1 MGFKSPK
8 VRAIFPCSQLA
19 ANFFSKHFGQ
29 FLQKSRDGRQALN
42 DFVFQFARLSGRFMS
57 MDVRTLS
64 LHPKS
69 VDDGEPDLASP
80 SYLSAFGYLLR
91 KYDCV
96 QIGMSHIGHNLE
108 RHYSWDWD
116 EVVAMLINNFQSE
129 GGSLPALT
137 KLVQGQMSMI
147 SRNPKIIIENLVEPC
162 RIAKEIVAAA
172 ARVMNDQI
180 SIHRTHTEVAQQ
192 QIVQAYDFFKFMSS
206 SLEVVVEKYFTFLTS
221 DAAYNQIE
229 SLAAIL
235 QNTLSS
241 ENTATRD
248 LLQRRKKERSGIS
261 DWPGVIA
268 LEWKFTVLKKLI
280 NSTQMQLRVV
290 GVTKMC
296 ADLLDIYNFNKIP
309 DPPSNPLLLFFADF
323 ILEHRLVDYLVG
335 AGSHPEIIHESNNIV
350 GFLVVTRTYK
360 KAQTDKIWQTVMSSQ
375 DPRVVEAILRMLC
388 RCMNLFDY
396 DSLLCLCEKARSLQ
410 IEGFTA
416 AARDFCERLLREL
429 MSRAHHE
436 GVQCIN
442 SPPYDLCVRLI
453 RQSSIVT
460 AECPGGYPDI
470 QNFAAGR
477 LGELLL
483 HGPSADARNAIYLNC
498 IEDITLR
505 SITALGSIC
514 VINALLRQNLGDLHV
529 LTTEH
534 GLTKLIIEDLQLT
547 ILDDSLPSNNSVRNS
562 PASRARRDLLL
573 TIIINEP
580 GTISA
585 DLGSQLWNL
594 LVGNESRSVTDRN
607 MSWQILNSAVK
618 KSGPNNVFIS
628 SCFRQYLPKLSPD
641 CFTIGAL
648 DFAREGVF
656 AWLQEVHHKFVEE
669 DRIFESPA
677 LEQLW
682 HMILTAPPNT
692 IDAPAIN
699 ILVDVYLESQV
710 IMSMPRAKARSIHSA
725 LVDRCL
731 KELAAAARKLEASSV
746 SKPAGDDGATV
757 FDPSEVDFPEQ
768 EMIFA
773 RSLAVLREFLKAY
786 QLKPQFASP
795 KMTKSQVPTAQTF
808 LAGEALTVKYQ
819 SFDGGKHT
827 EVKSLTLG
835 KLNNAAALFASL
847 EEATGFKNYKVYCGG
862 KVYDPEA
869 IEISKSLDDLNLNGL
884 VLVRREDTDRGISQG
899 NKTSLEFETTKHFD
913 ELWGYLAMHEK
924 VAREVNHNLTEHSDQ

>member
-1 MGFKSPK
+1 MT
-8 VRAIFPCSQLA
+8 
-19 ANFFSKHFGQ
+19 
-29 FLQKSRDGRQALN
+29 
-42 DFVFQFARLSGRFMS
+42 

-64 LHPKS
+64 LHHKS
-69 VDDGEPDLASP
+69 DDDGEPDMASP
-80 SYLSAFGYLLR
+80 PYLSAFGYLLR
-91 KYDCV
+91 KYEST
-96 QIGMSHIGHNLE
+96 QIGLSHIGQNLE

-147 SRNPKIIIENLVEPC
+147 SRNPKTIVENLLEPC

-172 ARVMNDQI
+172 ASVMNDHI

-192 QIVQAYDFFKFMSS
+192 QMVQAYGFFKLMSS
-206 SLEVVVEKYFTFLTS
+206 ILEVVIEKYFTFLTS
-221 DAAYNQIE
+221 DAAFYYVD
-229 SLAAIL
+229 SLALIL
-235 QNTLSS
+235 RNTLSS

-248 LLQRRKKERSGIS
+248 LLQRRHKERPGLSDE
-261 DWPGVIA
+261 DWPIVIA
-268 LEWKFTVLKKLI
+268 LEWKFTILKKLI

-290 GVTKMC
+290 GVTKMY
-296 ADLLDIYNFNKIP
+296 ADLLDIYNTNKIP

-323 ILEHRLVDYLVG
+323 ILRHGLVDYLVG
-335 AGSHPEIIHESNNIV
+335 TGSHPEIIHESNNIV
-350 GFLVVTRTYK
+350 GFLIVTRTYK

-396 DSLLCLCEKARSLQ
+396 DSLLYLCEKARSLH

-416 AARDFCERLLREL
+416 AAREFCERLHREL
-429 MSRAHHE
+429 MSKAHHE

-460 AECPGGYPDI
+460 AECPAGYPDI

-483 HGPSADARNAIYLNC
+483 HGPSANARNAIYLSC

-505 SITALGSIC
+505 RPTALGSIC
-514 VINALLRQNLGDLHV
+514 VINALLRQNLSDLHD

-534 GLTKLIIEDLQLT
+534 GLTKLIIEDLQAT
-547 ILDDSLPSNNSVRNS
+547 ILDDSLSSNNSVRNS

-573 TIIINEP
+573 TIIIHEP
-580 GTISA
+580 GTIST
-585 DLGSQLWNL
+585 DLGAQLWNL
-594 LVGNESRSVTDRN
+594 LVGNESRSPSNRN
-607 MSWQILNSAVK
+607 VSWQILNSAVK
-618 KSGPNNVFIS
+618 KSGPNNVFIA
-628 SCFRQYLPKLSPD
+628 SCFREYLPKLPPD
-641 CFTIGAL
+641 CLTIGAL
-648 DFAREGVF
+648 DFSREAIL
-656 AWLQEVHHKFVEE
+656 AWLQEVRHSFDGE
-669 DRIFESPA
+669 DRNFESPA

-682 HMILTAPPNT
+682 RMILTAPPNT
-692 IDAPAIN
+692 IDTPAIN
-699 ILVDVYLESQV
+699 ILVEVYLESQV
-710 IMSMPRAKARSIHSA
+710 IMSMPRAKARVVHLA

-731 KELAAAARKLEASSV
+731 KELAAAASKIEASSV
-746 SKPAGDDGATV
+746 SVTDGDDGV
-757 FDPSEVDFPEQ
+757 MVLDPSEVDFSEQ
-768 EMIFA
+768 EKIFA

-786 QLKPQFASP
+786 HLKPQFATP
-795 KMTKSQVPTAQTF
+795 KSTKAQVATAQSSVE
-808 LAGEALTVKYQ
+808 GEPLTLQYQ

-835 KLNNAAALFASL
+835 KLNNAATLFASL
-847 EEATGFKNYKVYCGG
+847 EKATGFTNYKVYCCG
-862 KVYDPEA
+862 KVFDPDE

-884 VLVRREDTDRGISQG
+884 VLVRREDVEGGVSQG
-899 NKTSLEFETTKHFD
+899 NKTSLEIEITKHFD

-924 VAREVNHNLTEHSDQ
+924 VAQEVSFQSSGALGSLTNKHCRSTTSLSSSLYTIVC